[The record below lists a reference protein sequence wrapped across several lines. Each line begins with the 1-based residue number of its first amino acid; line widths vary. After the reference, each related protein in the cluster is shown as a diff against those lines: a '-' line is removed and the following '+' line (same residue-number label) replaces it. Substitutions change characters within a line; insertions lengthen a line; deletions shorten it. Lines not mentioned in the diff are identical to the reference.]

1 MKARLAK
8 KIIKASD
15 FYGLYSLECRG
26 IRRKHYPY
34 WFRRW
39 VFRAGWMYAS
49 KGTKGELRRVLYG
62 LKSYDMRLDEAILRL
77 PKYTQSLLDAIET
90 KQMERK
96 VARENR
102 ALERFIQQV
111 FAKQSSKEGD
121 SNGKADFSISGE
133 MESLF

>member
-26 IRRKHYPY
+26 KRRKRYPY

-39 VFRAGWMYAS
+39 TFRAGWMYAS
-49 KGTKGELRRVLYG
+49 KGTKVKHRRVLYW

-77 PKYTQSLLDAIET
+77 SKYTQSLLDAIET
-90 KQMERK
+90 KRMERK
-96 VARENR
+96 IARTNR
-102 ALERFIQQV
+102 ALERFM
-111 FAKQSSKEGD
+111 FAKQSGKEGD
-121 SNGKADFSISGE
+121 SNGKADFSISSK
-133 MESLF
+133 MESL

>member
-26 IRRKHYPY
+26 VRHKRYPY

-49 KGTKGELRRVLYG
+49 KSTKVKHRRVLYW
-62 LKSYDMRLDEAILRL
+62 LKSYDMRLDEAMRRL
-77 PKYTQSLLDAIET
+77 PKYTQVLLDAVEA
-90 KQMERK
+90 KQMELKRI
-96 VARENR
+96 RLHR
-102 ALERFIQQV
+102 LLERV
-111 FAKQSSKEGD
+111 EAKQSVKEGN
-121 SNGKADFSISGE
+121 SNENVSSSIDGK
-133 MESLF
+133 MECL